1 MLDLWNRSPGS
12 HTFDRMGSAHT
23 FSILPTI
30 KDLAKR
36 DECQIFISDF
46 LFDISNFSGFY
57 VLVETDSLIGGL
69 NSIYIVVNAFISAVR
84 LVGFRQTG
92 CS

>member
-1 MLDLWNRSPGS
+1 MTEWAARILSL
-12 HTFDRMGSAHT
+12 
-23 FSILPTI
+23 LPTI
-30 KDLAKR
+30 KDLAEILQKR

-69 NSIYIVVNAFISAVR
+69 NSIYIVVNAVR

>member
-1 MLDLWNRSPGS
+1 
-12 HTFDRMGSAHT
+12 MGSAHT

-84 LVGFRQTG
+84 LVGFRHTG